1 MKIITF
7 LIVSC
12 FSLNSVAN
20 DYFNELLKPVSNL
33 KEDVQ
38 IRINKH
44 IGFAKWSKA
53 ALDLSQN
60 DLTAAEKSTINAYT
74 RHIYDP
80 VNTYLRDPNEFL
92 NKYPQHGVEDI
103 SLVKKHIAN
112 LNSGLRKLPV
122 YKGKA
127 FRATSVRTDLLQK
140 LKTGDIVV
148 DPGFFSTS
156 FLPETAKSY
165 FENTWNEEGSTKV
178 LLEIKVNHSAA
189 PLILDH
195 VNDSEIL
202 ILNSTPLKIAQMEK
216 IDGVDY
222 IALET
227 VENLEGFNGSVYNF
241 YNGKSM
247 QVTEITSPFA
257 EQAGGV
263 HNVCK
268 VI

>member
-1 MKIITF
+1 MKFII
-7 LIVSC
+7 LLMLSC
-12 FSLNSVAN
+12 FSVSTIAN
-20 DYFNELLKPVSNL
+20 DYFIDLRKPVSNSR
-33 KEDVQ
+33 EDLE

-44 IGFAKWSKA
+44 RGFAKWSKA
-53 ALDLSQN
+53 ALDFSQKS
-60 DLTAAEKSTINAYT
+60 LTKEEGNVINAYT

-80 VNTYLRDPNEFL
+80 VNSYLRDPNEFL
-92 NKYPQHGVEDI
+92 SKYPEGI
-103 SLVKKHIAN
+103 ANVKKLIAD

-127 FRATSVRTDLLQK
+127 FRATSIRTDLVQK

-165 FENTWNEEGSTKV
+165 FENTWSEEGRTKV

-189 PLILDH
+189 PLVLDH
-195 VNDSEIL
+195 ANDSEIL
-202 ILNSTPLKIAQMEK
+202 ILNSTPLKISHMGK
-216 IDGVDY
+216 IDGIDY
-222 IALET
+222 LALET
-227 VENLEGFNGSVYNF
+227 VDNLKGFKGSIYNF
-241 YNGKSM
+241 YNGEPM
-247 QVTEITSPFA
+247 QVTEITKPLV

-263 HNVCK
+263 HNVCN